1 MAGEDAGQAQAGGSR
16 KMHDGPGRPASAT
29 PARCRQN
36 AADKKPAPRRVPQQP
51 ADERA
56 VVNAF
61 AAHALVQERL
71 ACRKLELKGTRGGA
85 KGSRTPTSLRAI
97 ERRWFT
103 GRLTV
108 AKAAEFAK
116 TAELRAQL
124 DAGVATSDAL
134 VGTATLLALSQ
145 DGSGLAELMPMDT
158 TTDLRELRLRIK
170 TLVHGGATMQGAR
183 RTVDQKKYFLHQ
195 SIVTACL
202 RHAQR
207 QQQPPPAASLYLPG
221 PETVCPSTARAVA
234 LWGQR
239 YGARA
244 PAVVDRPMGLSVHAG
259 AAGPTSDDP
268 ATSHGRAGCGR
279 RLPRASCVLPPHP
292 SIAPPDLARP
302 ASEPRCVGRWDETPS
317 PEAHDWTGAW
327 LPIEEDLH
335 SSDYDSGTH
344 YDDSEH
350 LGFEESA
357 SASASAS
364 ASDCDEPY
372 AFCETSPESSWSIS
386 SDDLHAGNSLPPPP
400 THPPTPPHTHT
411 HTVSVSVSL

>member
-1 MAGEDAGQAQAGGSR
+1 M
-16 KMHDGPGRPASAT
+16 
-29 PARCRQN
+29 
-36 AADKKPAPRRVPQQP
+36 
-51 ADERA
+51 
-56 VVNAF
+56 NAF

-71 ACRKLELKGTRGGA
+71 ACRNLELKGTRGGA

-145 DGSGLAELMPMDT
+145 DGSGLAELTPMDT
-158 TTDLRELRLRIK
+158 TTEFRELRLRIK

-195 SIVTACL
+195 SIVAACL
-202 RHAQR
+202 RHAQQQQQQ

-221 PETVCPSTARAVA
+221 PETPVTARAVA

-244 PAVVDRPMGLSVHAG
+244 EWIHQPQLQP
-259 AAGPTSDDP
+259 
-268 ATSHGRAGCGR
+268 
-279 RLPRASCVLPPHP
+279 
-292 SIAPPDLARP
+292 
-302 ASEPRCVGRWDETPS
+302 
-317 PEAHDWTGAW
+317 
-327 LPIEEDLH
+327 
-335 SSDYDSGTH
+335 
-344 YDDSEH
+344 
-350 LGFEESA
+350 
-357 SASASAS
+357 
-364 ASDCDEPY
+364 
-372 AFCETSPESSWSIS
+372 
-386 SDDLHAGNSLPPPP
+386 
-400 THPPTPPHTHT
+400 
-411 HTVSVSVSL
+411 